1 MPRQNIID
9 EPMILSEILTEY
21 GNGKELRSV
30 SCLTENK
37 LWTRGHKDPILKL
50 YNLQGELLESI
61 QTKSGN
67 APTDIA
73 VAQNGDLVYADFFD
87 KSINIIKNKQI
98 RLLVKLRGWKPLNLC
113 ITSSGDL
120 LVSMVSIDRKQS
132 KVVRYSGSEEKQ
144 NIQWDD
150 QGEALYP
157 DPTYI
162 FLSENKNSDICV
174 ADWKTGTIMV
184 FCAAGNLRFQY
195 PEPPFVTMKP
205 FQPFGISTDSQSRIL
220 IADCNNHR
228 IHILDQDGNF
238 LRYIQNLGLEF
249 PAGLCLD
256 CNDNLFLAEYYTG
269 IVKKIQYSQ

>member
-1 MPRQNIID
+1 M
-9 EPMILSEILTEY
+9 
-21 GNGKELRSV
+21 
-30 SCLTENK
+30 
-37 LWTRGHKDPILKL
+37 
-50 YNLQGELLESI
+50 
-61 QTKSGN
+61 
-67 APTDIA
+67 
-73 VAQNGDLVYADFFD
+73 
-87 KSINIIKNKQI
+87 KNKQI
-98 RLLVKLRGWKPLNLC
+98 RTLVKLQGWSPLNLC
-113 ITSSGDL
+113 CTSAGDL
-120 LVSMVSIDRKQS
+120 LVSMVSDDRKQS

-184 FCAAGNLRFQY
+184 FCAAGKLRFQY
-195 PEPPFVTMKP
+195 PEPPFVTTKP
-205 FQPFGISTDSQSRIL
+205 FQPFGIATDSQSRIL

-238 LRYIQNLGLEF
+238 LRYIQNLGSEF